1 MQHIPHLRMP
11 SSVVQRVLNLGTR
24 MAAAISSGSAS
35 ISSERRSSPARRAF
49 TKGPQ
54 YLEVVW
60 RLWSLDLS
68 SVMVGTSQPSCTLA
82 SPWRRLTALQLGS
95 WSLRI
100 LWEMQS
106 RQEWTWETHRHAQN
120 HQCLGSQTCLHGTT
134 RPTTPKTIQ
143 GRQLLLCSLS
153 QVHYGIMP
161 SSTPCL
167 ATRWHYKW
175 ALQVITHS
183 SVQVEEQQWRENV

>member
-35 ISSERRSSPARRAF
+35 ISPKRCSSPARRAF

-82 SPWRRLTALQLGS
+82 SPWRRLTAFATWLMVFAYS
-95 WSLRI
+95 VRNAI
-100 LWEMQS
+100 LAGVNLSNTQTQRRTKPINVYAVKQACMEK
-106 RQEWTWETHRHAQN
+106 
-120 HQCLGSQTCLHGTT
+120 QC
-134 RPTTPKTIQ
+134 P
-143 GRQLLLCSLS
+143 QLLKLSKAGSYCCLLSHKCVMALCLVLLPVSWQYQL
-153 QVHYGIMP
+153 
-161 SSTPCL
+161 
-167 ATRWHYKW
+167 
-175 ALQVITHS
+175 ALQVITHC
-183 SVQVEEQQWRENV
+183 SVQVEEQQ

>member
-35 ISSERRSSPARRAF
+35 ISPKRRSSPARRAF

-100 LWEMQS
+100 PWEMQS
-106 RQEWTWETHRHAQN
+106 RQKWTWVTHRHAQN

-153 QVHYGIMP
+153 QVHY
-161 SSTPCL
+161 
-167 ATRWHYKW
+167 A
-175 ALQVITHS
+175 
-183 SVQVEEQQWRENV
+183 